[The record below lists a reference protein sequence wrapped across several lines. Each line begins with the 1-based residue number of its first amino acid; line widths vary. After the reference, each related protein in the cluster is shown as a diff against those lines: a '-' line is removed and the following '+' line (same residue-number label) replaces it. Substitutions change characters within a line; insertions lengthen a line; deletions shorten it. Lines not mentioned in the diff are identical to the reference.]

1 MHNCARQASQEIFRT
16 WLVLYAAPH
25 PPPVDEYS
33 AASGNNRRPA
43 HHDRAAVTRAAGAND
58 TPGAYD
64 RIGVGRLGKVDTGFP
79 SRQTRNAFARRSCS
93 SIKIERDDDSKKS
106 HRALGPLIPQQR
118 TCGDCGGMSVKC
130 QRTTSD
136 AWRRGKAIAI

>member
-1 MHNCARQASQEIFRT
+1 MPNCARQASQEIFRT

-25 PPPVDEYS
+25 PHPVDEYS

-93 SIKIERDDDSKKS
+93 SIKIERDDDSEKS
-106 HRALGPLIPQQR
+106 HRALRREPINSEWSADVRFGAHSGLN
-118 TCGDCGGMSVKC
+118 
-130 QRTTSD
+130 SD
-136 AWRRGKAIAI
+136 IA